1 MTVLMQISD
10 PHFGTEQ
17 PPVVEALLRL
27 VHAQA
32 PQLIVMSG
40 DLTQRAHR
48 REFTAARA
56 FVDRCAPVPTLAI
69 PGNHDIA
76 LFNVAARA
84 FYPYAAYRHAFGK
97 TLEPVHVSDELLVL
111 CVKTTRRY
119 RHKDG
124 DVSDRQIQRVS
135 RQLERA
141 TTKQLRVVV
150 THQPVA
156 AAVAADHKNLLHG
169 REKAIAAWAAA
180 GVDLIL
186 GGHIHLPYV
195 MPLADLPRRIYAVQA
210 GTAVSTRVRDGV
222 PNSINLIRYEGHASL
237 AVVERWDYRAADD
250 AFVPV
255 MRHALAL
262 GAA

>member
-1 MTVLMQISD
+1 MTVLLQISD

-27 VHAQA
+27 VHQLQ

-48 REFTAARA
+48 REFATARA

-69 PGNHDIA
+69 PGNHDIP
-76 LFNVAARA
+76 LFNMAARA
-84 FYPYAAYRHAFGK
+84 FYPYAHYRRAFGSV
-97 TLEPVHVSDELLVL
+97 LEPVYESDEALVL
-111 CVKTTRRY
+111 CLNTTRRY

-124 DVSDRQIQRVS
+124 DVSDTQIQRVA
-135 RQLERA
+135 RCLDNAA
-141 TTKQLRVVV
+141 TSQLRVVV

-156 AAVAADHKNLLHG
+156 AAVASDHKNLLHG
-169 REKAIAAWAAA
+169 RERAIATWARA

-195 MPLADLPRRIYAVQA
+195 MPLQNLPRRVYAVQA
-210 GTAVSTRVRDGV
+210 GTALSTRVRDGV
-222 PNSINLIRYEGHASL
+222 PNSVNLIRYQGPASE
-237 AVVERWDYRAADD
+237 AVVERWDYLSRET
-250 AFVPV
+250 AFVCV
-255 MRHALAL
+255 KQHALAL
-262 GAA
+262 GPL